1 MIEENFVGT
10 DCTGSDGEKN
20 RTLTISNTS
29 ETDNNNFQVFVNN
42 SFLHLNVDYTIVHN
56 TSGTA
61 ITFLNR
67 VWDEQ
72 NITVIYT
79 QNKNYLKTTIT
90 EEYTGGDC
98 SGSDGDSNRTLTLSN
113 TNLTIQEGFLVFV
126 NNSFLHLNN
135 DYTVVHNSSSTIITF
150 LNSLF
155 DSQTV
160 TVKYYSMIITASSSA
175 ILPLDTQYINNEL
188 NSFGNTVTI
197 RAMNKLDEDSY
208 GNAQIVWGDSKI
220 YYKSGDD
227 SLESFYDSNWI
238 AQTFTV
244 GSSSIDVSSIKLKV
258 KRTGTP
264 GAITVSIKAV
274 DGDNKP
280 TGNDLTSGSLDYTD
294 LLDDA
299 ETGWIVL
306 PLTSYNLSASTMYSI
321 VIREASGDASNK
333 YESRKVTTGTYASGN
348 NLTSSDSGSSWTA
361 GSSDILFEI
370 FGDTETV
377 AMVDVLGMDDELVTL
392 GQFQTGDLRLNFQN
406 SESNIDRGTK
416 VKYKYK
422 WYQIDSLESSSM
434 GDIDYFKE
442 AIARKI

>member
-29 ETDNNNFQVFVNN
+29 KTNNNNFQVFVNN

-67 VWDEQ
+67 VWDDQ
-72 NITVIYT
+72 YISVIY
-79 QNKNYLKTTIT
+79 QTTLQSLSKGT
-90 EEYTGGDC
+90 TG
-98 SGSDGDSNRTLTLSN
+98 
-113 TNLTIQEGFLVFV
+113 
-126 NNSFLHLNN
+126 
-135 DYTVVHNSSSTIITF
+135 
-150 LNSLF
+150 
-155 DSQTV
+155 
-160 TVKYYSMIITASSSA
+160 

-422 WYQIDSLESSSM
+422 WYQIDEVIKDTM